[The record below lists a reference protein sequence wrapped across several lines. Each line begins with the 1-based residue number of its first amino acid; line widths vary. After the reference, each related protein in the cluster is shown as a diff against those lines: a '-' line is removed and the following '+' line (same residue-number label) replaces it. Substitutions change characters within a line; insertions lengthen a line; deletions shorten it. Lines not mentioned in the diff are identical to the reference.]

1 MVSDAL
7 HPSSKTEEKHDKNH
21 EEEPEIDYLDEIFSD
36 LEEYDTAHETE
47 TEQEEK
53 TDIED
58 EEKNKEDEDNEK
70 SNVLEELKQHEQQW
84 EKLLTELTNTD
95 TEGNSGEK
103 VVTDNEEH
111 NESFRGWQP
120 RRICENQEERT
131 PGPSQTPFPIR
142 VKRSLTLRDTIRS
155 LNRCT

>member
-7 HPSSKTEEKHDKNH
+7 QPSSKTEEKHDKNY

-58 EEKNKEDEDNEK
+58 EEKNKEDN
-70 SNVLEELKQHEQQW
+70 
-84 EKLLTELTNTD
+84 
-95 TEGNSGEK
+95 
-103 VVTDNEEH
+103 
-111 NESFRGWQP
+111 GW
-120 RRICENQEERT
+120 
-131 PGPSQTPFPIR
+131 
-142 VKRSLTLRDTIRS
+142 
-155 LNRCT
+155 